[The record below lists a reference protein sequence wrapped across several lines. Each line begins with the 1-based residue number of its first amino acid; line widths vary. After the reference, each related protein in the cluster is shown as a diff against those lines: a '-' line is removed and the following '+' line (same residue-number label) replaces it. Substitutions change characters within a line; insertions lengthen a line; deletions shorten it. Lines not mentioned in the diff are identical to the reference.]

1 MSWTLH
7 IRCKRVGNF
16 RLSVSD
22 SESVSGIKCRIQ
34 CEKRIPAEKQ
44 TLTFDG
50 LILEDSRQLKD
61 YGVKDGSTI
70 FLSLPLDFSKEID
83 VSVTL
88 PSGRVVSLW
97 INEKDTVDGLK
108 EQLG

>member
-16 RLSVSD
+16 RLHVSD
-22 SESVSGIKCRIQ
+22 SESVSVIKRKIQ
-34 CEKRIPAEKQ
+34 EEKRIPVEKQ

-61 YGVKDGSTI
+61 YGVKNGSSL
-70 FLSLPLDFSKEID
+70 FLSLPLDFSKEI
-83 VSVTL
+83 
-88 PSGRVVSLW
+88 
-97 INEKDTVDGLK
+97 N
-108 EQLG
+108 